1 MHESIPELSE
11 ARELLRRVTVPSGAR
26 ERVLLG
32 LRSRTRERRKWT
44 VRLGVAGA
52 GMLVGAAAAALGFG
66 LAARP
71 GEPSPPTRPAPAAA
85 QAERAP
91 SRRALPEVVPPAPP
105 VASAEDREHPRAI
118 VNPPAASNRSSEGV
132 EPSEL
137 SQQVRAYQAAVE
149 LIPANPAQ
157 ALAALRAFRA
167 RWPGSA
173 LGQEADL
180 RIVQTLM
187 ALGQA
192 EDARQA
198 ARTFVARY
206 PESPRAPDMRVV
218 AGMTT
223 EQ

>member
-32 LRSRTRERRKWT
+32 LRSRAHVRRKWT

-52 GMLVGAAAAALGFG
+52 GMLVGAAAAALGLG

-71 GEPSPPTRPAPAAA
+71 GEPTPTIRPAPAAA
-85 QAERAP
+85 EIPSGRA
-91 SRRALPEVVPPAPP
+91 RPELVAPAPP
-105 VASAEDREHPRAI
+105 VASADDREPE
-118 VNPPAASNRSSEGV
+118 RSHAPVISQAVSSRPSEGA

-137 SQQVRAYQAAVE
+137 SRQVRAYQAAVE
-149 LIPANPAQ
+149 LIPTNPAQ
-157 ALAALRAFRA
+157 ALAALRAFRS

-180 RIVQTLM
+180 RIVQTLL

-198 ARTFVARY
+198 ARTFVVRY

-218 AGMTT
+218 AGMAP
-223 EQ
+223 QQ